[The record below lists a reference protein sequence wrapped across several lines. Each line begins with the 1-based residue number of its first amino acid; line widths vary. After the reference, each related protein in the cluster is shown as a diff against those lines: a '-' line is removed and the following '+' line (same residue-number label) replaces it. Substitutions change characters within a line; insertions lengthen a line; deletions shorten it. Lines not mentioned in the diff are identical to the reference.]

1 MRNIE
6 DKGGVLTAETLQ
18 NFKAAIRMKR
28 AAAEAPWTGNHQEPG
43 AGENQPRRRINALN
57 PQPAEEN
64 QNGVQGQADS
74 TTGGK
79 PDAPHQVSPS
89 LHVTT

>member
-1 MRNIE
+1 MRQ
-6 DKGGVLTAETLQ
+6 GGEATLETVL
-18 NFKAAIRMKR
+18 NFRAANRANR
-28 AAAEAPWTGNHQEPG
+28 AAAQAPWAGNYQEPG

-57 PQPAEEN
+57 HQPAEEN
-64 QNGVQGQADS
+64 QNVVEGQADS
-74 TTGGK
+74 STTSK